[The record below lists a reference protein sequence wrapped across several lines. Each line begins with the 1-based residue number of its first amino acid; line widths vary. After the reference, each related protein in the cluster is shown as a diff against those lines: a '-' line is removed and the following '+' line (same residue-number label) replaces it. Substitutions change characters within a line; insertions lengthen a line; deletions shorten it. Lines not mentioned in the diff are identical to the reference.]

1 MIRHLI
7 AAIAAVLLA
16 AGCVS
21 GPEPAWRGADMV
33 LNAVHVVDVRTG
45 AITRDR
51 MIVVSDGSIVDIGA
65 ALEALPALQ
74 SGPVWIDGEGR
85 YAIPGLWDA
94 HAHIL
99 SEDTDRAIFQLRPLF
114 LAHGVTHVRDMG
126 STLAARTRYLDA
138 ALAMAGPHILSSG
151 PQIWGYDPPWGG
163 QIRLVID
170 AADKAPHL
178 VNTLADAG
186 VNHIKVYDGLD
197 DLRLQALSTAAR
209 TRGLAL
215 TGHQQDGHTLERSAE
230 LGLQQVEHLVFSAL
244 EGCGPD
250 SMEYIRR
257 LVGIRFAGAQDRS
270 IPELYI
276 EFESRIDDEI
286 CRPMLERAAANGA
299 VLTPT
304 LAVTY
309 LTPADLEAFSP
320 AWTAW
325 LDSNGCALHRNQF
338 DGVPADIIGAFAQSG
353 PAMARRFAEA
363 GVPLLAGTDAP
374 AGCAAPGVSMAAE
387 LSLLAQ
393 AGLTPLEAL
402 QAATT
407 RPASVFGLGS
417 RYGALERGFAADIVL
432 LDADPLESVA
442 AVREVSGVLNRG
454 RWFERDDLA
463 RMIAEALA
471 YTSPQAPNGG

>member
-1 MIRHLI
+1 VAR
-7 AAIAAVLLA
+7 
-16 AGCVS
+16 
-21 GPEPAWRGADMV
+21 RGADMV

-45 AITRDR
+45 TIARDR
-51 MIVVSDGSIVDIGA
+51 MIVVSDGSIVDIA
-65 ALEALPALQ
+65 PAIEARPALQ
-74 SGPVWIDGEGR
+74 NDAIWIDGGGR

-94 HAHIL
+94 HAHII
-99 SEDTDRAIFQLRPLF
+99 SEDTDLALFQLRPLF

-126 STLAARTRYLDA
+126 STLEARVRYLDA
-138 ALAMAGPHILSSG
+138 SRTMAGPHILSSG
-151 PQIWGYDPPWGG
+151 PQIWGYDAPWGG
-163 QIRLVID
+163 QIRLVMETTD
-170 AADKAPHL
+170 AAAGL

-186 VNHIKVYDGLD
+186 VDHIKVYDGLD
-197 DLRLQALSTAAR
+197 DVRLQALNAAAR
-209 TRGLAL
+209 ARGLSL
-215 TGHQQDGHTLERSAE
+215 TGHQQDGHTLERSAA
-230 LGLQQVEHLVFSAL
+230 LGLRLVEHLVFSAL

-250 SMEYIRR
+250 SVEYIRR
-257 LVGIRFAGAQDRS
+257 LVGIRFAGAQGRS

-276 EFESRIDDEI
+276 EFESRIDDDI

-309 LTPADLEAFSP
+309 LTPADLETFSP

-325 LDSNGCALHRNQF
+325 LERYGYSYGCALHRNQF
-338 DGVPADIIGAFAQSG
+338 DGVPADLIGAFAQSG

-402 QAATT
+402 QAATV

-432 LDADPLESVA
+432 LDADPLASVA
-442 AVREVSGVLNRG
+442 AVREVSGVLNQG

-471 YTSPQAPNGG
+471 YTSPQAPMGG